1 MNNANDMPVPTDE
14 PAHAGAL
21 GAADFAEPAPIYSID
36 GQSINI
42 ADMAMLMAQV
52 RRHLEAKRG
61 FNLFTL
67 NLDHLVKRRADPAFR
82 AAYQRAQLVT
92 ADGLPLVA
100 LARRRGI
107 FIRRATGADLIGPLC
122 ELAVELG
129 VSLYFF
135 GSTRENLIC
144 AAETLKRRYPGLE
157 ISGLEAPQ
165 FGFEPVSQGARAAG
179 EKMAASGAGLCLI
192 ALGAPKQELLADQWV
207 QQHPGI
213 GYFCIGAALDFI
225 AGGQK
230 RAPFVLQKWGFEWAY
245 RLASNPRRM
254 FMRYLRCAVLLSE
267 LAVTPGDAPKIP
279 EH

>member
-1 MNNANDMPVPTDE
+1 MKDAKDMAIPTCA
-14 PAHAGAL
+14 PAQTSGLHV
-21 GAADFAEPAPIYSID
+21 AAFSEPAPIYTID

-52 RRHLEAKRG
+52 KRHLEAKRG

-122 ELAVELG
+122 ELAVQLG

-135 GSTRENLIC
+135 GSTREYLSS

-157 ISGLEAPQ
+157 IAGLEAPQ
-165 FGFEPVSQGARAAG
+165 FGFEPTSQGAREAG
-179 EKMAASGAGLCLI
+179 ERMAASGAGLCLI
-192 ALGAPKQELLADQWV
+192 ALGAPKQELLADQWL

-230 RAPFVLQKWGFEWAY
+230 RAPFFLQKWGFEWAY

-254 FMRYLRCAVLLSE
+254 FMRYLRCAVLLGE
-267 LAVTPGDAPKIP
+267 LAITPSQPPKIP